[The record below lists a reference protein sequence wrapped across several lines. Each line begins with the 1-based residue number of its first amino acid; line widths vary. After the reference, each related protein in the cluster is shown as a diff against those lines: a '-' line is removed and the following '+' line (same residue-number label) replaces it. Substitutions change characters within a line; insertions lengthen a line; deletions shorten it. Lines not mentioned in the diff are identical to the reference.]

1 MYDKSKL
8 KTNIQDNKKLML
20 IKALSIFK
28 YDNLPDS
35 IHENILE
42 RYLLLNGLVAF
53 VKINDVIYSLP
64 CSVTEKNQYD
74 EPIKVTVSNAYLKY
88 SETLTVGK
96 DCVLGTNDS
105 IGSNLNAL
113 FDKYSY
119 LISVNETTMALIDII
134 KRSQI
139 LMSAS
144 DDNTIES
151 AHDYLDNLENGE
163 LGVIS
168 TNQIMDDLHVKT
180 QTAGT
185 QSASLTDL
193 FQYQNYL
200 KSELLTELGIVSNNN
215 MKRERLN
222 TQEVSVNQNVAY
234 PLISNMLLNRQ
245 KFVDK
250 LNELFGLDIKVDY
263 SDLWKNQYNSI
274 INDTDPESSSDTDPD
289 TDPDTD
295 EQSNDEKQ
303 DDNSEDDNSEDD
315 NKKHDDK
322 KAGK

>member
-1 MYDKSKL
+1 M
-8 KTNIQDNKKLML
+8 N
-20 IKALSIFK
+20 
-28 YDNLPDS
+28 
-35 IHENILE
+35 
-42 RYLLLNGLVAF
+42 
-53 VKINDVIYSLP
+53 
-64 CSVTEKNQYD
+64 
-74 EPIKVTVSNAYLKY
+74 Y

-151 AHDYLDNLENGE
+151 AHDYLNNLENGE

-250 LNELFGLDIKVDY
+250 LNDIFGLDIKVDY

-274 INDTDPESSSDTDPD
+274 IND
-289 TDPDTD
+289 
-295 EQSNDEKQ
+295 
-303 DDNSEDDNSEDD
+303 
-315 NKKHDDK
+315 DDK
-322 KAGK
+322 KVGK

>member
-1 MYDKSKL
+1 MYDKSEL
-8 KTNIQDNKKLML
+8 KTNIQDNKNLVL

-42 RYLLLNGLVAF
+42 RYLLLKGLVAF
-53 VKINDVIYSLP
+53 VKINGVVYSLP
-64 CSVTEKNQYD
+64 CSVAEKNQYD

-151 AHDYLDNLENGE
+151 AHDYLNKLENGE

-168 TNQIMDDLHVKT
+168 TNQILDDLHVKT

-250 LNELFGLDIKVDY
+250 LNNIFGLDVKVDY

-274 INDTDPESSSDTDPD
+274 INDSDSDSDSDSDTDSD
-289 TDPDTD
+289 SGSN
-295 EQSNDEKQ
+295 EQSND
-303 DDNSEDDNSEDD
+303 DVIEDD

-322 KAGK
+322 KVVK

>member
-1 MYDKSKL
+1 MYDKSEL
-8 KTNIQDNKKLML
+8 KTNIQDNKNLVL

-42 RYLLLNGLVAF
+42 RYLLLKGLVAF
-53 VKINDVIYSLP
+53 VKINGVVYSLP
-64 CSVTEKNQYD
+64 CSVAEKNQYD

-151 AHDYLDNLENGE
+151 AHDYLNNLENGE

-168 TNQIMDDLHVKT
+168 TNQILDDLHVKT

-250 LNELFGLDIKVDY
+250 LNDMFGLDIKVDY

-274 INDTDPESSSDTDPD
+274 INDSDDQSE
-289 TDPDTD
+289 D
-295 EQSNDEKQ
+295 EQSEDEQ
-303 DDNSEDDNSEDD
+303 SEDD

-322 KAGK
+322 KVVK

>member
-1 MYDKSKL
+1 MYDKSEL
-8 KTNIQDNKKLML
+8 KTNIQDNKNLVL

-42 RYLLLNGLVAF
+42 RYLLLKGLVAF
-53 VKINDVIYSLP
+53 VKINGVVYSLP
-64 CSVTEKNQYD
+64 CSVAEKNQYD
-74 EPIKVTVSNAYLKY
+74 EPIKVNVSNAYLKY

-105 IGSNLNAL
+105 IGYNLNAL

-151 AHDYLDNLENGE
+151 AHDYLNNLENGE

-168 TNQIMDDLHVKT
+168 TNQILDDLHVKT

-250 LNELFGLDIKVDY
+250 LNNIFGLDVKVDY

-274 INDTDPESSSDTDPD
+274 INDSDTDPD
-289 TDPDTD
+289 YDDVN
-295 EQSNDEKQ
+295 EHDEKQ
-303 DDNSEDDNSEDD
+303 DEQSEDN

-322 KAGK
+322 KVDK

>member
-1 MYDKSKL
+1 MYDKSNL
-8 KTNIQDNKKLML
+8 KSNIQDNKNLVL

-42 RYLLLNGLVAF
+42 RYLLLKGLVAF
-53 VKINDVIYSLP
+53 VKINGVVYSLP
-64 CSVTEKNQYD
+64 CSVAEKNQYD

-151 AHDYLDNLENGE
+151 AHDYLNNLENGE

-168 TNQIMDDLHVKT
+168 TNQILDDLHVKT

-250 LNELFGLDIKVDY
+250 LNNIFGLDVKVDY

-274 INDTDPESSSDTDPD
+274 INDSDSDSDTDSD
-289 TDPDTD
+289 SDSGSN
-295 EQSNDEKQ
+295 EQ
-303 DDNSEDDNSEDD
+303 SEDDNSEDD
-315 NKKHDDK
+315 DK
-322 KAGK
+322 KVVK

>member
-1 MYDKSKL
+1 MYDKSNL
-8 KTNIQDNKKLML
+8 TTNIQDNKNLIL

-74 EPIKVTVSNAYLKY
+74 EPIKVTVSNAFLNY

-96 DCVLGTNDS
+96 DCILGVNDS

-151 AHDYLDNLENGE
+151 AHDYLNNLENGE

-168 TNQIMDDLHVKT
+168 TNQILDDLHVKT

-245 KFVDK
+245 KFVYK
-250 LNELFGLDIKVDY
+250 LNELFGLDITVDY

-274 INDTDPESSSDTDPD
+274 INDTDPESSSDTD
-289 TDPDTD
+289 
-295 EQSNDEKQ
+295 EHQ
-303 DDNSEDDNSEDD
+303 DDNSEDD
-315 NKKHDDK
+315 NKKHDK
-322 KAGK
+322 KVGK

>member
-1 MYDKSKL
+1 MYDKSNL
-8 KTNIQDNKKLML
+8 RTNIQDNKNLIL

-53 VKINDVIYSLP
+53 VKIDGVVYSLP
-64 CSVTEKNQYD
+64 CSVAEKNQYD
-74 EPIKVTVSNAYLKY
+74 EPIKVTVSNAYLDY
-88 SETLTVGK
+88 SANLTVGE
-96 DCVLGTNDS
+96 DCVLGFNDS
-105 IGSNLNAL
+105 IGSNLNDL

-144 DDNTIES
+144 DDNTIDS
-151 AHDYLDNLENGE
+151 AHDYLTNLENGD

-168 TNQIMDDLHVKT
+168 TNQIMDDLHVQN

-245 KFVDK
+245 NFVDK
-250 LNELFGLDIKVDY
+250 LNVMFGLDIKVDY
-263 SDLWKNQYNSI
+263 SPLWKNQYNSI
-274 INDTDPESSSDTDPD
+274 IKDSDD
-289 TDPDTD
+289 
-295 EQSNDEKQ
+295 QSNDDS
-303 DDNSEDDNSEDD
+303 DDQSNDDD
-315 NKKHDDK
+315 KKHDDK
-322 KAGK
+322 KVDK

>member
-1 MYDKSKL
+1 MYDKSNL
-8 KTNIQDNKKLML
+8 TTNIQDNKNLIL

-53 VKINDVIYSLP
+53 VKIDGVVYSLP
-64 CSVTEKNQYD
+64 CSVAEKNQYD
-74 EPIKVTVSNAYLKY
+74 EPIKVTVSNAYLNY
-88 SETLTVGK
+88 SETLTVDE
-96 DCVLGTNDS
+96 DCILGVNDS

-144 DDNTIES
+144 DDNTIDS
-151 AHDYLDNLENGE
+151 AHDYLTNLENGE

-168 TNQIMDDLHVKT
+168 TNQIMDDLHIQN

-245 KFVDK
+245 NFVNK
-250 LNELFGLDIKVDY
+250 LNDMFGLDITVDY
-263 SDLWKNQYNSI
+263 SPLWKNQYNSI
-274 INDTDPESSSDTDPD
+274 INDSDSDSDTDSYSGS
-289 TDPDTD
+289 D
-295 EQSNDEKQ
+295 EQNNDEKQ
-303 DDNSEDDNSEDD
+303 DNNSEDDDNSEDD
-315 NKKHDDK
+315 KKVDK
-322 KAGK
+322 

>member
-1 MYDKSKL
+1 MYDKSEL
-8 KTNIQDNKKLML
+8 KTNIQDNKNLVL

-42 RYLLLNGLVAF
+42 RYLLLKGLVAF
-53 VKINDVIYSLP
+53 VKINGVVYSLP
-64 CSVTEKNQYD
+64 CSVAEKNQYD
-74 EPIKVTVSNAYLKY
+74 EPIKVNVSNAYLKY

-96 DCVLGTNDS
+96 DCVLGNNDS

-151 AHDYLDNLENGE
+151 AHDYLNNLENGE

-168 TNQIMDDLHVKT
+168 TNQILDDLHVKT

-250 LNELFGLDIKVDY
+250 LNNIFGLDVKVDY

-274 INDTDPESSSDTDPD
+274 INDSDTDPD
-289 TDPDTD
+289 YDDVN
-295 EQSNDEKQ
+295 EHDEKQ
-303 DDNSEDDNSEDD
+303 DEQSEDD

-322 KAGK
+322 KVVK

>member
-1 MYDKSKL
+1 MYDKSNL
-8 KTNIQDNKKLML
+8 KSNIQDNKNLVL

-42 RYLLLNGLVAF
+42 RYLLLKGLVAF
-53 VKINDVIYSLP
+53 VKINGVVYSLP
-64 CSVTEKNQYD
+64 CSVAEKNQYD
-74 EPIKVTVSNAYLKY
+74 EPIKVNVSNAYLKY

-151 AHDYLDNLENGE
+151 AHDYLNNLENGE

-168 TNQIMDDLHVKT
+168 TNQILDDLHVKT

-250 LNELFGLDIKVDY
+250 LNNIFGLDIKVDY

-274 INDTDPESSSDTDPD
+274 INDSN
-289 TDPDTD
+289 
-295 EQSNDEKQ
+295 EQSNDDVIDHDEKQ
-303 DDNSEDDNSEDD
+303 DEKSEDD

-322 KAGK
+322 KVVK

>member
-1 MYDKSKL
+1 MYDKSNL
-8 KTNIQDNKKLML
+8 TTNIQDNKNLIL

-53 VKINDVIYSLP
+53 VKIDGVVYSLP
-64 CSVTEKNQYD
+64 CSVAEKNQYD
-74 EPIKVTVSNAYLKY
+74 EPIKVTVSNAYLNY
-88 SETLTVGK
+88 SETLKVDE
-96 DCVLGTNDS
+96 DCILGVNDS

-144 DDNTIES
+144 DDNTIDS
-151 AHDYLDNLENGE
+151 AHDYLTNLENGD

-168 TNQIMDDLHVKT
+168 TNQIMDDLHVQN

-250 LNELFGLDIKVDY
+250 LNDMYGLDITVDY
-263 SDLWKNQYNSI
+263 SPLWKNQYNSI
-274 INDTDPESSSDTDPD
+274 INDSGSNEQSE
-289 TDPDTD
+289 D
-295 EQSNDEKQ
+295 EQ
-303 DDNSEDDNSEDD
+303 SEDD

-322 KAGK
+322 KVDK

>member
-8 KTNIQDNKKLML
+8 KTNIQDNKNLIL

-53 VKINDVIYSLP
+53 VKINGVVYSLP
-64 CSVTEKNQYD
+64 CSVAEKNQYD
-74 EPIKVTVSNAYLKY
+74 EPIKVTVSNAYLNY
-88 SETLTVGK
+88 SETLTVDE
-96 DCVLGTNDS
+96 DCILGVNDS

-144 DDNTIES
+144 DDNTIDS
-151 AHDYLDNLENGE
+151 AHDYLTNLENGD

-168 TNQIMDDLHVKT
+168 TNQIMDDLHVQN

-245 KFVDK
+245 NFVDK
-250 LNELFGLDIKVDY
+250 LNDMFGLDITVDY
-263 SDLWKNQYNSI
+263 SPLWKNQYNSI
-274 INDTDPESSSDTDPD
+274 INDTDEQSD
-289 TDPDTD
+289 D
-295 EQSNDEKQ
+295 EQSEDEQ
-303 DDNSEDDNSEDD
+303 SEDEQSEDEQSGD
-315 NKKHDDK
+315 NNKKHDDK
-322 KAGK
+322 KVDK

>member
-1 MYDKSKL
+1 MYDKSNL
-8 KTNIQDNKKLML
+8 TTNIQDNKNLIL

-53 VKINDVIYSLP
+53 VKIDGVVYSLP
-64 CSVTEKNQYD
+64 CSVAEKNQYD
-74 EPIKVTVSNAYLKY
+74 EPIKVTVSNAYLNY
-88 SETLTVGK
+88 SETLKVDE
-96 DCVLGTNDS
+96 DCILGVNDS

-144 DDNTIES
+144 DDNTIDS
-151 AHDYLDNLENGE
+151 AHDYLTNLENGE

-168 TNQIMDDLHVKT
+168 TNQIMDDLHIQN

-245 KFVDK
+245 NFVDK
-250 LNELFGLDIKVDY
+250 LNGMFGLDITVDY
-263 SDLWKNQYNSI
+263 SPLWKNQYNSI
-274 INDTDPESSSDTDPD
+274 INDSGSNEQSE
-289 TDPDTD
+289 D
-295 EQSNDEKQ
+295 EQSEDEQ
-303 DDNSEDDNSEDD
+303 SEDEQSEDEQSEDD

-322 KAGK
+322 KVDK

>member
-8 KTNIQDNKKLML
+8 KTNILDNKNLML

-42 RYLLLNGLVAF
+42 RYLLLKGLVAF
-53 VKINDVIYSLP
+53 VKINDVVYSLP
-64 CSVTEKNQYD
+64 CSVTERNQYD
-74 EPIKVTVSNAYLKY
+74 EPTKVNVSNAYLNY

-151 AHDYLDNLENGE
+151 AHDYLNNLENGE

-168 TNQIMDDLHVKT
+168 TNQILDDLHVKT

-234 PLISNMLLNRQ
+234 PLISNMLLNRK
-245 KFVDK
+245 KFVNK
-250 LNELFGLDIKVDY
+250 LNDIFGLDIKVDY

-274 INDTDPESSSDTDPD
+274 INDTDN
-289 TDPDTD
+289 
-295 EQSNDEKQ
+295 Q
-303 DDNSEDDNSEDD
+303 DNSEDD

-322 KAGK
+322 KVVK

>member
-1 MYDKSKL
+1 MYDKSEL
-8 KTNIQDNKKLML
+8 KTNIQDNKNLIL

-42 RYLLLNGLVAF
+42 RYLLLKGLVAF
-53 VKINDVIYSLP
+53 VKINGVVYSLP
-64 CSVTEKNQYD
+64 CSVAEKNQYD

-88 SETLTVGK
+88 SETLRVGK

-105 IGSNLNAL
+105 IGSNLNSL

-144 DDNTIES
+144 DDNTIDS
-151 AHDYLDNLENGE
+151 AHDYLNNLENGE

-168 TNQIMDDLHVKT
+168 TNQILDDLHVKT

-250 LNELFGLDIKVDY
+250 LNGMFGLDIKVDY
-263 SDLWKNQYNSI
+263 SPLWKNQYNSI
-274 INDTDPESSSDTDPD
+274 INDSDTDSD
-289 TDPDTD
+289 SDSD
-295 EQSNDEKQ
+295 S
-303 DDNSEDDNSEDD
+303 DDD
-315 NKKHDDK
+315 KKHDDK
-322 KAGK
+322 KVIK

>member
-1 MYDKSKL
+1 MYDKSNL
-8 KTNIQDNKKLML
+8 KTNIQDNKNLVL

-42 RYLLLNGLVAF
+42 RYLLLKGLVAF

-168 TNQIMDDLHVKT
+168 TNQILDDLHVKT

-250 LNELFGLDIKVDY
+250 LNELFGLDITVDY

-289 TDPDTD
+289 
-295 EQSNDEKQ
+295 NDEHQ
-303 DDNSEDDNSEDD
+303 DDNSEDEQSEDEQSED
-315 NKKHDDK
+315 EDKKHDK
-322 KAGK
+322 KVGK

>member
-1 MYDKSKL
+1 MYDKSNL
-8 KTNIQDNKKLML
+8 TTNIQDNKNLIL

-74 EPIKVTVSNAYLKY
+74 EPIKVTVSNAFLNY

-96 DCVLGTNDS
+96 DCILGVNDS

-151 AHDYLDNLENGE
+151 AHDYLNNLENGE

-168 TNQIMDDLHVKT
+168 TNQILDDLHVKT

-245 KFVDK
+245 KFVYK
-250 LNELFGLDIKVDY
+250 LNELFGLDITVDY

-274 INDTDPESSSDTDPD
+274 INDTDPESSSDTDPESSS
-289 TDPDTD
+289 DTD
-295 EQSNDEKQ
+295 EHQ
-303 DDNSEDDNSEDD
+303 DDNSEDD
-315 NKKHDDK
+315 NKKHDK
-322 KAGK
+322 KVGK

>member
-1 MYDKSKL
+1 MYDKSEL
-8 KTNIQDNKKLML
+8 KTNIQDNKNLVL

-42 RYLLLNGLVAF
+42 RYLLLKGLVAF
-53 VKINDVIYSLP
+53 VKINGVVYSLP
-64 CSVTEKNQYD
+64 CSVAEKNQYD

-151 AHDYLDNLENGE
+151 AHDYLNNLENGE

-168 TNQIMDDLHVKT
+168 TNQILDDLHVKT

-250 LNELFGLDIKVDY
+250 LNNIFGLDVKVDY

-274 INDTDPESSSDTDPD
+274 INDSDDQSE
-289 TDPDTD
+289 D
-295 EQSNDEKQ
+295 EQSEDEQ
-303 DDNSEDDNSEDD
+303 SEDKQSEDD

-322 KAGK
+322 KVVK

>member
-1 MYDKSKL
+1 MYDKSNL
-8 KTNIQDNKKLML
+8 KTNIQDNKNLVL

-42 RYLLLNGLVAF
+42 RYLLLKGLVAF

-168 TNQIMDDLHVKT
+168 TNQILDDLHVKT

-250 LNELFGLDIKVDY
+250 LNELFGLDITVDY

-289 TDPDTD
+289 
-295 EQSNDEKQ
+295 NDEHQ
-303 DDNSEDDNSEDD
+303 DDNSEDEQSEDEQSED
-315 NKKHDDK
+315 EDKKHDDK
-322 KAGK
+322 KVGK